1 MNAVRTV
8 GKYSQRFQNLERAER
23 YARRFE
29 RGSRLRIDR
38 REQRAVARALAQIPA
53 CRSVLDIPSG
63 AGRFIATLS
72 GGGRRVIEMD
82 VAHEMLVFAR
92 QKGQP
97 AAAKGDKSGGQL
109 PENRRLS
116 LAQGDATRIPL
127 ADGAVDC
134 VFSNRLLH
142 HIVLASERA
151 VILREFHRVTSR
163 YAVVSF
169 FNYQGLARVRTFF
182 KRLRGRRP
190 AYDEQPSIEA
200 FRDEVTRSGFRVLDI
215 IPTGLPWSSQK
226 YFLLEKA

>member
-1 MNAVRTV
+1 MNVVRTA

-23 YARRFE
+23 YAQRFE

-38 REQRAVARALAQIPA
+38 REQRAVARTFALIPK
-53 CRSVLDIPSG
+53 CRTVLDIPSG
-63 AGRFIATLS
+63 AGRFFGTLS
-72 GGGRRVIEMD
+72 HGGRRVIEMD

-92 QKGQP
+92 EKAVKLPSGAGASSKTPPP
-97 AAAKGDKSGGQL
+97 APG
-109 PENRRLS
+109 
-116 LAQGDATRIPL
+116 LAQADATRIPL
-127 ADGAVDC
+127 QDGAVDC

-163 YAVVSF
+163 YAVISF
-169 FNYQGLARVRTFF
+169 FNYKGLARVRTFF

-190 AYDEQPSIEA
+190 AYDEQPSLDA
-200 FRDEVTRSGFRVLDI
+200 FRDEVIRAGFRVQAVV
-215 IPTGLPWSSQK
+215 PTGLPWASQK

>member
-1 MNAVRTV
+1 MNPVRTV
-8 GKYSQRFQNLERAER
+8 GKYSQRFQNMERAER

-29 RGSRLRIDR
+29 RGSRSRIDR
-38 REQRAVARALAQIPA
+38 REQKAVARTFELIPD

-72 GGGRRVIEMD
+72 HGGRRVIEMD

-92 QKGQP
+92 DKGR
-97 AAAKGDKSGGQL
+97 AVKSGAAVPG
-109 PENRRLS
+109 

-169 FNYQGLARVRTFF
+169 FNYQGLAKVRTFF

-190 AYDEQPSIEA
+190 AYDEQPSIDA
-200 FRDEVTRSGFRVLDI
+200 FRQEVARSGFRVLSI
-215 IPTGLPWSSQK
+215 VPTGLPWASQK